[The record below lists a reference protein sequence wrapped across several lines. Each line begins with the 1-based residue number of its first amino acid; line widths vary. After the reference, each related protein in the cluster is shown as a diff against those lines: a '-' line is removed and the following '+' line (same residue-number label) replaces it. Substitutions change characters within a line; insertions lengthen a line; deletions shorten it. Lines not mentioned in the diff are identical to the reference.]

1 MRSPAHE
8 SSNWKNKNL
17 KLPPDIFANFFDNV
31 VRRSLEPVYRIFMYL
46 YNKNILKYAQI
57 VVTHANSKI
66 LNIEGHSIIF
76 NDKL

>member
-1 MRSPAHE
+1 MS
-8 SSNWKNKNL
+8 K
-17 KLPPDIFANFFDNV
+17 FT
-31 VRRSLEPVYRIFMYL
+31 VYFMYL